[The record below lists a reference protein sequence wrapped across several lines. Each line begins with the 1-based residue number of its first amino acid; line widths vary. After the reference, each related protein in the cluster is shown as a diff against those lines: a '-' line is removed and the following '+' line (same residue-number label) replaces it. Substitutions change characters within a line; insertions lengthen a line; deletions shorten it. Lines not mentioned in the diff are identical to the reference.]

1 LFGRRA
7 RVQMVRPQPA
17 GTVARWHK
25 ILIAAMTGTIL
36 LLTWRLGL
44 GKPVLA
50 VPPDQD
56 VLGAA

>member
-1 LFGRRA
+1 
-7 RVQMVRPQPA
+7 MV
-17 GTVARWHK
+17 
-25 ILIAAMTGTIL
+25 LMAAMTGTIL